1 MPLRKEADVV
11 IVGYGG
17 AGAVAAITAH
27 DFGAEVVV
35 LEKSAQGGG
44 NTRLATSS
52 FTGVIPGEMAKEHLK
67 RLCAGTLEEDSI
79 EAYIEWAS
87 QNVNFLRELGG
98 DPVPYFPGPTFPE
111 VTGADTMLRFRPGDD
126 VFGQGGRRLWMLLSE
141 NVEKRNIK
149 IMTNT
154 RVHRLIQGSGKE
166 VIGVEA
172 TQNGS
177 EFQVGAKRAVI
188 LTCGGFEF
196 DEKLKR
202 EYIHIPEVYAFG
214 HTDNTGDGIRM
225 IQEIGGALWHM
236 NAVACPLGYK
246 FAEYPTAF
254 DSNFSGPGYIAVD
267 QYGERFMNEYA
278 GHYTKWIDVSYFLP
292 ERLEWTRIPCFF
304 VFDEKTRLSGPI
316 SRVNGRNSDFYQW
329 SVDNSAEI
337 KREWI
342 VQGYTLFELA
352 RKMKLRDDT
361 RLVSTVARYNHFCNA
376 GKDDDF
382 GRPADSLAAIEPPLT
397 TQSRLSLSSQY
408 SGRPQA
414 QCQGASVRP
423 LGSSHSKALCGGGA
437 WVDLGIHVSKRR

>member
-1 MPLRKEADVV
+1 
-11 IVGYGG
+11 
-17 AGAVAAITAH
+17 
-27 DFGAEVVV
+27 
-35 LEKSAQGGG
+35 
-44 NTRLATSS
+44 
-52 FTGVIPGEMAKEHLK
+52 
-67 RLCAGTLEEDSI
+67 
-79 EAYIEWAS
+79 
-87 QNVNFLRELGG
+87 
-98 DPVPYFPGPTFPE
+98 
-111 VTGADTMLRFRPGDD
+111 
-126 VFGQGGRRLWMLLSE
+126 MLLSQ

-172 TQNGS
+172 RQNGS

-196 DEKLKR
+196 DEKMKR
-202 EYIHIPEVYAFG
+202 EYIRIPEVYAFG

-225 IQEIGGALWHM
+225 TQEIGAALWHM

-267 QYGERFMNEYA
+267 QYGERFMNEYG
-278 GHYTKWIDVSYFLP
+278 GHYTRWIDVSHFLP
-292 ERLEWTRIPCFF
+292 ERLEWARIPCFF

-316 SRVNGRNSDFYQW
+316 SRVNGRNSDCYQW
-329 SVDNSAEI
+329 STDNSAEI

-352 RKMKLRDDT
+352 RKMNLRDDT
-361 RLVSTVARYNHFCNA
+361 RVVSTVARYNRFCNA

-382 GRPADSLAAIEPPLT
+382 GRPADSLATIETPPYYAIQAFPCLLN
-397 TQSRLSLSSQY
+397 TQGGPKRNAKAQVLDPWDRPIPRLY
-408 SGRPQA
+408 AAGE
-414 QCQGASVRP
+414 
-423 LGSSHSKALCGGGA
+423 LGSIWGFMYQSGGN
-437 WVDLGIHVSKRR
+437 LGECLAFGRIAGLHAAREHARPSSNSLDR